1 MNVLANIL
9 GYQCVWFIAV
19 FGATHASPWPAVAAA
34 LAFAVLQIARS
45 HRRPADV
52 RAVATSIAAGVAVD
66 GMLAYAGLVTYAA
79 PSPALAAP
87 LWILAIWAAFGLTLG
102 HSLAF
107 LQRRPWLAAS
117 LGAAGAPLAYI
128 AAARIGAVRPS
139 GAGLLAIAIAW
150 ALVLPLLS
158 RLAREANVDSE
169 ALA

>member
-1 MNVLANIL
+1 MSALANIL

-19 FGATHASPWPAVAAA
+19 LGAAHASPWPAIAAA
-34 LAFAVLQIARS
+34 LVFAAFQLTRS
-45 HRRPADV
+45 HRRPSDV
-52 RAVATSIAAGVAVD
+52 RAVATSIAAGVAID
-66 GMLAYAGLVTYAA
+66 GTLAYAGLVTYAA

-117 LGAAGAPLAYI
+117 LGAAGAPLAYM
-128 AAARIGAVRPS
+128 AAARIAAVRLS

-150 ALVLPLLS
+150 ALVLPLLA
-158 RLAREANVDSE
+158 RVAREASVDGE